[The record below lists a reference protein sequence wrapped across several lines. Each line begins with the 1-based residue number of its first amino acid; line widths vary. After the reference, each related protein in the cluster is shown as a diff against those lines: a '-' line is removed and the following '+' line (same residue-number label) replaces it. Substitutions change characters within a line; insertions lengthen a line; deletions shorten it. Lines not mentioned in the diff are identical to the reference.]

1 MALEKIHHWATASP
15 DAEIFE
21 ESPKGKEKYLAFFLY
36 KCVMKKWRNKK
47 LWKKYKKNGR
57 KNDLGCCYL
66 ECIIPIPLKNSC
78 CKQLERWMEMGKKKR
93 RENKCGHHW
102 NTFWVFAWMQSRW
115 CLQTGHLLYDNA
127 CICWEEV
134 SSCCVAQ
141 LHVSTWLKHLPFFGI
156 NELPISELSTL
167 YWTHREAE
175 FCIIT
180 SGGSA

>member
-1 MALEKIHHWATASP
+1 MLNFLKSLQREKRNIWH
-15 DAEIFE
+15 
-21 ESPKGKEKYLAFFLY
+21 FFY
-36 KCVMKKWRNKK
+36 INV
-47 LWKKYKKNGR
+47 LWKNGEIRSYERSIKKNGR

-78 CKQLERWMEMGKKKR
+78 CRQLERWMETGKKKR

-102 NTFWVFAWMQSRW
+102 NRFWVFAWMQSCW
-115 CLQTGHLLYDNA
+115 HLQTGHLLYDNA

-167 YWTHREAE
+167 YRTHREAE

-180 SGGSA
+180 SCGSA